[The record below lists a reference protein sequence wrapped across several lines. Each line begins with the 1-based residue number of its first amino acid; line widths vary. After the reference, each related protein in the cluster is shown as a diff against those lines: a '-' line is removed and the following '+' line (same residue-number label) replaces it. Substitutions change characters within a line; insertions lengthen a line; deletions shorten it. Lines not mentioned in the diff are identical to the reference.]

1 MSLLVNQNIGRIV
14 KEKHL
19 RPCLV
24 EDVAGMKRGVVSRII
39 AGKRKVYA
47 DEVVPIAMAL
57 GVEIDALF
65 KEVSA

>member
-1 MSLLVNQNIGRIV
+1 MKKVVNRNIRRIV
-14 KEKHL
+14 RGKHL
-19 RPCLV
+19 RPCQV
-24 EDVAGMKRGVVSRII
+24 EDAAGIKRGVVSRII

-47 DEVVPIAMAL
+47 DKVVPIAMAL

>member
-1 MSLLVNQNIGRIV
+1 MKKVVNRNIRRIV

-19 RPCLV
+19 RPCQV
-24 EDVAGMKRGVVSRII
+24 EDAAGIKRGVVSRII

-47 DEVVPIAMAL
+47 DEVVSIAMAL

-65 KEVSA
+65 KEVTA